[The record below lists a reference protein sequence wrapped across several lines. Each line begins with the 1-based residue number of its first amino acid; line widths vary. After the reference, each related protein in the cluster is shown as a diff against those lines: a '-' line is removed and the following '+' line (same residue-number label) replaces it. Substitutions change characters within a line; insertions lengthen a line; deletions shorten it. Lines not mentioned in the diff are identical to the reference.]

1 MIKQQSF
8 NPQNPLGRRGASED
22 GVNQA
27 TNYAVQIVPTTVADN
42 RPYWKVIKVQHLSPD
57 ENAGKHNVFVDALDE
72 AGQRCQN
79 AALRIGWTWEGRRA
93 DEPADPKLLDKPTNE
108 PAGNVDLYKGQLL
121 QVWIE
126 GDNCPSDRVENLHT
140 NHPDE
145 NNTAGTLGNSI
156 GHHSFHVVFQRMR
169 NLGDPDTPPSGGNPS
184 IGNGNGNNNPPG
196 GGSAGGDQSGNLSV
210 VDPLPLPVGADATT
224 VALVNTW
231 NHFGD
236 LIQAQANQLNID
248 PSVAVAVLMA
258 ESAGEPFGPD
268 GRMVIRFENHIFY
281 QYWGREHEDQFRQC
295 FAFNPDQ
302 GWQGQHWR
310 PDVNAGWL
318 ACHLDQ
324 RGEWQAF
331 EFART
336 LDEHAALCSISMGAP
351 QIMGFNY
358 QMIGYATVQEMF
370 QAFQADARN
379 QLTSLFRFMQVN
391 GLVDAVRNQDFS
403 TFVSVYNGPG
413 QANYY
418 ANLIRSYM
426 TTFQSLRATP
436 APRGVDTT
444 ATARSPM
451 PQSPVPGKPLSEA
464 DPELYAAWRKH
475 IQQGFENNQT
485 MFGRVLDGFM
495 DPYWTTVWMYR
506 ALFGI
511 GVGAF
516 IVAAILG
523 ILSAN
528 RGNTS
533 AAIGAAAVFGGL
545 GIVAFLTYFVNR
557 PLQALE
563 ENLQFITWLGVIY
576 NTYWTRL
583 AYTSDLA
590 TVQQELEAA
599 TTDTIA
605 KIKELLDKH
614 TELSG
619 KRPNLPN
626 KDMPGK

>member
-1 MIKQQSF
+1 MSQQQSSD
-8 NPQNPLGRRGASED
+8 PQKASGRRGVDDD
-22 GVNQA
+22 GINQA
-27 TNYAVQIVPTTVADN
+27 TNYAVQIVPTIVADN
-42 RPYWKVIKVQHLSPD
+42 ALYWKVTKVQHLTPD
-57 ENAGKHNVFVDALDE
+57 ENGGKHNVFVDALDE
-72 AGQRCQN
+72 SGQRCQDS
-79 AALRIGWTWEGRRA
+79 ALRIGWTWEGRRT
-93 DEPADPKLLDKPTNE
+93 DEAADPKLLDKPLNE
-108 PAGNVDLYKGQLL
+108 PAGNVDLYQNQLL
-121 QVWIE
+121 QIWIE

-145 NNTAGTLGNSI
+145 NNSAGELGNSV
-156 GHHSFHVVFQRMR
+156 GHHSFHVIFQRTR
-169 NLGDPDTPPSGGNPS
+169 KVSEPATLPTGGNPS
-184 IGNGNGNNNPPG
+184 IGNGNGNNNPPSG
-196 GGSAGGDQSGNLSV
+196 GQPGHPGA
-210 VDPLPLPVGADATT
+210 VDPLPLPVDADATT

-231 NHFGD
+231 NRFGD
-236 LIQAQANQLNID
+236 LILEQATQLNLE
-248 PSVAVAVLMA
+248 PSVAVAVLVA

-281 QYWGREHEDQFRQC
+281 QYWGREHEDQFHQC
-295 FAFNPDQ
+295 FAFNPEQ

-358 QMIGYATVQEMF
+358 RMLGYATVQEMF
-370 QAFQADARN
+370 QAFQADTRN

-391 GLVDAVRNQDFS
+391 GLVDAVRNQDFQ
-403 TFVSVYNGPG
+403 TFARVYNGPG

-418 ANLIRSYM
+418 ANLIRGYM

-436 APRGVDTT
+436 APRGMASDEM
-444 ATARSPM
+444 ARAPM
-451 PQSPVPGKPLSEA
+451 PQSPIPGKPLSEA

-495 DPYWTTVWMYR
+495 IPYWTTIWMYR
-506 ALFGI
+506 ALFGVGI
-511 GVGAF
+511 GTFV
-516 IVAAILG
+516 VAAILG
-523 ILSAN
+523 LISALGW
-528 RGNTS
+528 GNASTALGGS
-533 AAIGAAAVFGGL
+533 VLFGGL
-545 GIVAFLTYFVNR
+545 GVVAFLTYFVNR

-590 TVQQELEAA
+590 TVQQELKIA
-599 TTDTIA
+599 TDDTVA
-605 KIKELLDKH
+605 QIKELMDKH

-619 KRPNLPN
+619 KRPNVS
-626 KDMPGK
+626 